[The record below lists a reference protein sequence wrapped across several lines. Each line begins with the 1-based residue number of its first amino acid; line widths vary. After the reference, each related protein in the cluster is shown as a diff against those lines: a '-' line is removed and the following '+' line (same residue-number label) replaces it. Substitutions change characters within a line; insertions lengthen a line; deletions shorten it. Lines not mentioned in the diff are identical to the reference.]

1 MKKVLGVFSLL
12 LVSLG
17 SVLLVGG
24 NDLGYIGTGLGF
36 LGLFIV
42 DKKLVLGE

>member
-1 MKKVLGVFSLL
+1 MKKAVGVFSLFL
-12 LVSLG
+12 IGIG

-36 LGLFIV
+36 VGLFIV
-42 DKKLVLGE
+42 DRKLVLGE

>member
-17 SVLLVGG
+17 SVLLIGG

-42 DKKLVLGE
+42 DKSIVLGE